1 MIQKGQNGV
10 MLDVRVLISLTHLG
24 DLLVIDCRMEETSL
38 AYGQW
43 VCGHRRTFVQ
53 LFALLDFNNEMNLPL

>member
-1 MIQKGQNGV
+1 
-10 MLDVRVLISLTHLG
+10 LISLTHLG